1 MTVSDQII
9 TDDYAI
15 YNADCVEV
23 VSDMPDNSID
33 MSVYSPPFAG
43 LFQYSGDERDMSN
56 CYNYDEFYDQYRF
69 LVKQMARVTRPGR
82 INCVHCMDIG
92 EDAIGTVHDL
102 PGNIIRIHEE
112 AGFQFMGRR
121 LKWNEPLAV
130 RLRTMVRGLAHQ
142 TICEDSAKSSI
153 ANADYVLFFRKRGEN
168 QKPITHERGFTRYF
182 GAEHMPDEVRQ
193 FRGFDGDQ
201 KENKFSHFVWR
212 RYASSAWMD
221 IRSSNRKPGSKEP
234 WLTGCGLVA
243 RAVVDDGEAREPED
257 VKHVHPLM
265 LDIIH
270 RCVELYTNP
279 GETVFTP
286 FMGVG
291 SEVYSPVYLGRR
303 GIGVELKASYFRQ
316 AAKNIAK
323 AKQDYIEDGAGD
335 LIAGMMA

>member
-1 MTVSDQII
+1 MTVSNQII

-15 YNADCVEV
+15 YNGDCVEV
-23 VSDMPDNSID
+23 VSDMPENSVD
-33 MSVYSPPFAG
+33 LSVYSPPFAG

-56 CYNYDEFYDQYRF
+56 CYNYEEFYRQYSF
-69 LVKQMARVTRPGR
+69 LVKQMHRITKPGR
-82 INCVHCMDIG
+82 INAVHCMDIG
-92 EDAIGTVHDL
+92 EDAVGSSHDL
-102 PGNIIRIHEE
+102 PGNIIKIHED
-112 AGFQFMGRR
+112 AGFRFIGRR

-142 TICEDSAKSSI
+142 TICEDGTKSSI
-153 ANADYVLFFRKRGEN
+153 AHADYILFFRKDGEN
-168 QKPITHERGFTRYF
+168 RVPVTHERGFTRYF
-182 GAEHMPDEVRQ
+182 GEEHMPDEIRQ

-201 KENKFSHFVWR
+201 KENRFSHFVWR

-221 IRSSNRKPGSKEP
+221 IRASNSQK
-234 WLTGCGLVA
+234 TGCGLKA
-243 RAVVDDGEAREPED
+243 RAVVDNGEAREPDD

-279 GETVFTP
+279 GETVMTP

-303 GIGVELKASYFRQ
+303 GIGVELKGSYFMQ

-323 AKQDYIEDGAGD
+323 AKADFIADGDGS
-335 LIAGMMA
+335 LIDRMMAAP

>member
-1 MTVSDQII
+1 MAVKDQII

-23 VSDMPDNSID
+23 VTDMPDNSID

-56 CYNYDEFYDQYRF
+56 CYDYDEFYKQYGF
-69 LVKQMARVTRPGR
+69 LINQLHRITKPGR
-82 INCVHCMDIG
+82 MNAVHCMDIG
-92 EDAIGTVHDL
+92 EDSIGSSHDL
-102 PGNIIRIHEE
+102 PGNIIRLHEE
-112 AGFQFMGRR
+112 AGFRYMGRR

-142 TICEDSAKSSI
+142 TICEDSTKSSI
-153 ANADYVLFFRKRGEN
+153 AHADYVLYFRKGGEN
-168 QKPITHERGFTRYF
+168 KVPVTHERGFSRYF
-182 GAEHMPDEVRQ
+182 GEEHMPDEVRA

-221 IRSSNRKPGSKEP
+221 IRASNSQK
-234 WLTGCGLVA
+234 CGDGLKA
-243 RAVVDDGEAREPED
+243 RAVVDDGEAREPDD
-257 VKHVHPLM
+257 VQHVPPLM

-303 GIGVELKASYFRQ
+303 GIGVELKTSYYRQ
-316 AAKNIAK
+316 AAKNIAC
-323 AKQDYIEDGAGD
+323 AKSDYVKDGAGD
-335 LIAGMMA
+335 MLLQLLG

>member
-1 MTVSDQII
+1 
-9 TDDYAI
+9 
-15 YNADCVEV
+15 
-23 VSDMPDNSID
+23 
-33 MSVYSPPFAG
+33 
-43 LFQYSGDERDMSN
+43 
-56 CYNYDEFYDQYRF
+56 
-69 LVKQMARVTRPGR
+69 
-82 INCVHCMDIG
+82 MDIG
-92 EDAIGTVHDL
+92 EDAIGSSHDL

-112 AGFQFMGRR
+112 AGFHYIGRR

-142 TICEDSAKSSI
+142 TICEDSTKSSI
-153 ANADYVLFFRKRGEN
+153 AHADYILFFRKGGEN
-168 QKPITHERGFTRYF
+168 RVPVTHERGFTRYF
-182 GAEHMPDEVRQ
+182 GEEHMPEEIRQ
-193 FRGFDGDQ
+193 FRHFEGDQ
-201 KENKFSHFVWR
+201 KENRFSHFVWR

-221 IRSSNRKPGSKEP
+221 IRASNKQK
-234 WLTGCGLVA
+234 TGCGLTA
-243 RAVVDDGEAREPED
+243 RAVVDDGEAREPDD

-303 GIGVELKASYFRQ
+303 GVGVELKASYYRQ

-323 AKQDYIEDGAGD
+323 AKQDFIEDGSGD
-335 LIAGMMA
+335 LLSMVAAQ

>member
-1 MTVSDQII
+1 MAVMNQII

-23 VSDMPDNSID
+23 VADMPDNSID

-56 CYNYDEFYDQYRF
+56 CYDYDEFYRQYAF
-69 LVKQMARVTRPGR
+69 LVDQMHRITKPGR

-92 EDAIGTVHDL
+92 TDAVGTVHNL
-102 PGNIIRIHEE
+102 PGNIIRLHEE
-112 AGFQFMGRR
+112 AGFKFMGRR

-142 TICEDSAKSSI
+142 TICEDSTKSSI
-153 ANADYVLFFRKRGEN
+153 ANADYVLFFRKDGDNRV
-168 QKPITHERGFTRYF
+168 PVTHERGFTRYF
-182 GAEHMPDEVRQ
+182 GEEVMPDDVRQ

-201 KENKFSHFVWR
+201 KLNKFSHYVWR

-221 IRSSNRKPGSKEP
+221 IRASNSQK
-234 WLTGCGLVA
+234 TGCGLKA
-243 RAVVDDGEAREPED
+243 RAVVDDGEAREPDD

-279 GETVFTP
+279 GETVLTP

-303 GIGVELKASYFRQ
+303 GIGVELKASYFNQ
-316 AAKNIAK
+316 AAKNVAK
-323 AKQDYIEDGAGD
+323 ARDDARTDMIGD
-335 LIAGMMA
+335 LLSS

>member
-1 MTVSDQII
+1 MAVSNQII

-15 YNADCVEV
+15 YNGDCVEV
-23 VSDMPDNSID
+23 IADMPSNSVD

-56 CYNYDEFYDQYRF
+56 CYNYEEFYNQYRF
-69 LVKQMARVTRPGR
+69 LIDHLYRVTKPGR
-82 INCVHCMDIG
+82 INAVHCMDIG
-92 EDAIGTVHDL
+92 EDAVGSSHDL
-102 PGNIIRIHEE
+102 PGNIIKLYQD
-112 AGFQFMGRR
+112 AGFQYIGRR

-142 TICEDSAKSSI
+142 TICKDSTKSSI
-153 ANADYVLFFRKRGEN
+153 AHADYILFFRKGGEN
-168 QKPITHERGFTRYF
+168 AVPVTHERGFKRYF
-182 GAEHMPDEVRQ
+182 GEEHMPDEIRQ
-193 FRGFDGDQ
+193 FRDFDGDQ
-201 KENKFSHFVWR
+201 KENRFSHFVWR

-221 IRSSNRKPGSKEP
+221 IRASNKKK
-234 WLTGCGLVA
+234 TGCGLTA
-243 RAVVDDGEAREPED
+243 RAVVDDGEAREPDD

-303 GIGVELKASYFRQ
+303 GIGVELKTSYFNQ

-323 AKQDYIEDGAGD
+323 AKGDYIQDGSGD
-335 LIAGMMA
+335 LLSLAM

>member
-1 MTVSDQII
+1 MPVSDQVI

-15 YNADCVEV
+15 YNGDCVEV
-23 VSDMPDNSID
+23 IADMPSASVD

-56 CYNYDEFYDQYRF
+56 CTNYDQFYAQYRF
-69 LVKQMARVTRPGR
+69 LVDHIYRITKPGR
-82 INCVHCMDIG
+82 LTCVHCMDIG
-92 EDAIGTVHDL
+92 EGAMGEVHDMPARVVKL
-102 PGNIIRIHEE
+102 HED
-112 AGFQFMGRR
+112 AGFKFIGRR

-130 RLRTMVRGLAHQ
+130 RLRTMVRGLAHK
-142 TICEDSAKSSI
+142 TIVDDSTQSSI
-153 ANADYVLFFRKRGEN
+153 ANADYVLFFRKGGEN
-168 QKPITHERGFTRYF
+168 KVPVQHPTGFHRYF
-182 GAEHMPDEVRQ
+182 GAEVMPDDVRE

-201 KENKFSHFVWR
+201 KLNKFSHYVWR

-221 IRSSNRKPGSKEP
+221 IRASNSQM
-234 WLTGCGLVA
+234 CGDGLPA
-243 RAVVDDGEAREPED
+243 RAVVDDGEAREPDD

-291 SEVYSPVYLGRR
+291 SEVYSPVYLGRK
-303 GIGVELKASYFRQ
+303 GIGVELKKSYFRQ
-316 AAKNIAK
+316 AVKNIAK
-323 AKQDYIEDGAGD
+323 AKSDFIQDGAGD
-335 LIAGMMA
+335 LLANMLAAQ

>member
-23 VSDMPDNSID
+23 VEKYEANSID

-56 CYNYDEFYDQYRF
+56 CYTYGQFYDQYRF
-69 LVKQMARVTRPGR
+69 LVEQMFRITKPGR
-82 INCVHCMDIG
+82 INAVHCMDIG
-92 EDAIGTVHDL
+92 EDAIGSSHDL
-102 PGNIIRIHEE
+102 PGNIIKLHQD
-112 AGFQFMGRR
+112 AGFHYIGRR

-142 TICEDSAKSSI
+142 TICEDSTKSSI
-153 ANADYVLFFRKRGEN
+153 AHADYILFFRKDGEN
-168 QKPITHERGFTRYF
+168 KVPVTHERGFTRYF
-182 GAEHMPDEVRQ
+182 GAETMKQEIRQ
-193 FRGFDGDQ
+193 LRGFDGDQ
-201 KENKFSHFVWR
+201 KDNSFSHFVWR

-221 IRSSNRKPGSKEP
+221 IRSSNKQK
-234 WLTGCGLVA
+234 TGCGLKA
-243 RAVVDDGEAREPED
+243 RAVVDDGEAREPDD

-279 GETVFTP
+279 GETVLTP

-291 SEVYSPVYLGRR
+291 SEVYSPVYLGRK
-303 GIGVELKASYFRQ
+303 GIGIELKASYFRQ

-323 AKQDYIEDGAGD
+323 AKQDYISDGAED
-335 LIAGMMA
+335 LLSMM

>member
-1 MTVSDQII
+1 MTIKDQVI

-15 YNADCVEV
+15 YNGDCVEV
-23 VSDMPDNSID
+23 IADMPNASVDL
-33 MSVYSPPFAG
+33 SVYSPPFAG

-56 CYNYDEFYDQYRF
+56 CTSYGQFYDQYKF
-69 LVKQMARVTRPGR
+69 LIDHLHRVTKPGR
-82 INCVHCMDIG
+82 INAVHCMDIG
-92 EDAIGTVHDL
+92 EDSVGTVHDL
-102 PGNIIRIHEE
+102 PGNIIRLHEA
-112 AGFQFMGRR
+112 AGFKFMGRR

-142 TICEDSAKSSI
+142 TICEDGTKSSI
-153 ANADYVLFFRKRGEN
+153 ANADYILFFRKPGEN
-168 QKPITHERGFTRYF
+168 KVPVTHERGFTRYF
-182 GAEHMPDEVRQ
+182 GAEKMPEESLP

-201 KENKFSHFVWR
+201 KLNKFSHNVWR

-221 IRSSNRKPGSKEP
+221 IRASNKQ
-234 WLTGCGLVA
+234 LCGDGLKA
-243 RAVVDDGEAREPED
+243 RAVVDDGEAREPDD

-279 GETVFTP
+279 GETVLTP

-303 GIGVELKASYFRQ
+303 GVGVELKSSYFNQ
-316 AAKNIAK
+316 AVKNIAQ
-323 AKQDYIEDGAGD
+323 AKQDFIEDGAGD
-335 LIAGMMA
+335 LLSAILAE

>member
-1 MTVSDQII
+1 MSISDQVI

-15 YNADCVEV
+15 YNGDCVEV
-23 VSDMPDNSID
+23 IADMPSKSVDL
-33 MSVYSPPFAG
+33 SVYSPPFAG

-56 CYNYDEFYDQYRF
+56 CTSYNQFYDQYKY
-69 LVKQMARVTRPGR
+69 LIGHLYRVTKPGR
-82 INCVHCMDIG
+82 INAVHCMDIG
-92 EDAIGTVHDL
+92 EDAVGTVHNL
-102 PGNIIRIHEE
+102 PGNIIRLHEE
-112 AGFQFMGRR
+112 AGFKFMGRR

-142 TICEDSAKSSI
+142 TICEDSTKSSI
-153 ANADYVLFFRKRGEN
+153 ANADYVLFFRKPGEN
-168 QKPITHERGFTRYF
+168 EVPVSHERGFTRYF
-182 GAEHMPDEVRQ
+182 GAEHMPEEVRGY
-193 FRGFDGDQ
+193 RGFDGDQ

-221 IRSSNRKPGSKEP
+221 IRASNKQK
-234 WLTGCGLVA
+234 CGDGLSA
-243 RAVVDDGEAREPED
+243 RAVVDDGEAREPDD

-279 GETVFTP
+279 GETVLTP

-303 GIGVELKASYFRQ
+303 GVGVELKKSYFKQ
-316 AAKNIAK
+316 AVKNIQK
-323 AKQDYIEDGAGD
+323 AKQDFIEDGSGD
-335 LIAGMMA
+335 LLSSFAAE